1 MFRPMPTVTRLVL
14 AALFLL
20 AASTSH
26 AAACGSE
33 ALLRGIWNDAQLAG
47 SPADRVVTKPWAQ
60 PPDHSPPARL
70 TPETILPPVPDG
82 LREVIRRVSP
92 AKGERL
98 VALTFDL
105 CERATNVAGY
115 QNEIINHLRAQ
126 RIPAT
131 FFAGGKWMRS
141 HPEKAMQLMA
151 DPLFEVGNHAWTHAN
166 MAVVDDAEAR
176 RQVLWTQAQYELLR
190 GELARRAAD
199 RGLSAEMTEVPPVPR
214 LFRLPY
220 GRNSARTLDLLA
232 DLGLPVI
239 QWDVLGEWDD
249 GSGSPRKSAEYAM
262 KRVRPGSIILLH
274 ANAVPKNTQLVVP
287 ILTRLLAA
295 EGYCF
300 VTVSDLLRA
309 GTPETV
315 RDGYFA
321 KPGDNVQYDTLF
333 LGGGTQ
339 HPRPTDAKHQ

>member
-1 MFRPMPTVTRLVL
+1 MFRPMPTLTRLALAVL
-14 AALFLL
+14 VLL
-20 AASTSH
+20 AASTAH
-26 AAACGSE
+26 AASSGSE
-33 ALLRGIWNDAQLAG
+33 TLLRGLWTEAQLAG
-47 SPADRVVTKPWAQ
+47 TPADRVVTKPWAQ
-60 PPDHSPPARL
+60 PLDNSPPARL
-70 TPETILPPVPDG
+70 TPETTLPPVPAD
-82 LREVIRRVSP
+82 LREVIRRVNP

-115 QNEIINHLRAQ
+115 QNEIVNHLRAQ
-126 RIPAT
+126 HIPAT

-141 HPEKAMQLMA
+141 HPEKALQLMA

-166 MAVVDDAEAR
+166 MAVADDAEAR

-190 GELARRAAD
+190 AELARRAAAK
-199 RGLSAEMTEVPPVPR
+199 GLSAEMAAVPPVPR

-220 GRNSARTLDLLA
+220 GRNAERTLDLLA
-232 DLGLPVI
+232 GLGLPII
-239 QWDVLGEWDD
+239 QWDVLGEWND
-249 GSGSPRKSAEYAM
+249 GSGSPQKSAEYAV

-287 ILTRLLAA
+287 ILTRMLTAG
-295 EGYCF
+295 GYHF
-300 VTVSDLLRA
+300 VTVSELLRA

-315 RDGYFA
+315 RSGYFA

-339 HPRPTDAKHQ
+339 HPRPTDAKHP